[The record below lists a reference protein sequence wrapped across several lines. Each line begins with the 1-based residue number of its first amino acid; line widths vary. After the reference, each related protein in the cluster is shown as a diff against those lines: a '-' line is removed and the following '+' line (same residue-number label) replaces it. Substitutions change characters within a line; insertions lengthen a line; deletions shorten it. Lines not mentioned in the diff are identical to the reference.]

1 MDEEQGRERK
11 NERED
16 RRWRGVGGTVGEREP
31 LVAGS
36 ITVNDRA
43 RGPIMSRYGR
53 GLAVVPLC

>member
-1 MDEEQGRERK
+1 MRSKGEKERTRERI
-11 NERED
+11 
-16 RRWRGVGGTVGEREP
+16 VGGDTVGEREP

>member
-16 RRWRGVGGTVGEREP
+16 RRWRGDTVGEREP